1 MIILFVIP
9 PALGTTFGAQKIT
22 GKEKVDHW
30 DDKTAQYVVT
40 LSEEELFTS
49 YAETERKG

>member
-1 MIILFVIP
+1 M
-9 PALGTTFGAQKIT
+9 TFGAQKIT

-30 DDKTAQYVVT
+30 YDKTAQYVVA

-49 YAETERKG
+49 YAETETTKAAQA